1 MVVTVTRVP
10 LGGAD
15 NVLGARITVLDGDM
29 VVGRYFVIANESRS
43 HWRNVRVEIDGGY
56 SVSEELVPSGSNL
69 ELFSTS
75 FRREEMRRRRG
86 RDIARMVRAP
96 LDAPLTKIRVMTQD
110 GEASAQIPKIGE
122 EPSWNLF

>member
-1 MVVTVTRVP
+1 MAITVTRVP

-15 NVLGARITVLDGDM
+15 NAIGARITVLDGDM
-29 VVGRYFVIANESRS
+29 VVGRYFVIVNESRS
-43 HWRNVRVEIDGGY
+43 HWRDVRVEIDGGY
-56 SVSEELVPSGSNL
+56 SVSEELVPAGSNL

-86 RDIARMVRAP
+86 RDIARSVRAP

-110 GEASAQIPKIGE
+110 GEATARIPEIGE
-122 EPSWNLF
+122 EPSWSLF